1 MVVDV
6 TPSRKVEDRSPRPSS
21 AQIPP
26 KSQLRSQVEHRLS
39 LARAGSTVWKI
50 KINYRNLY
58 TPSSPGKVVRP
69 TKAVRWFIAGPC
81 PNSHGTLPR
90 RISEIH
96 TLIHSFKT
104 LRSSI
109 DTLTLTL
116 TLAWWVRFN
125 YSILRPAGVSVFLY
139 FCILSTLHAC
149 VCVCVCIYLLYSL
162 GVGGLL
168 QICCPCLP
176 YRELFVLH
184 YMYTSHSNS
193 NYSANF
199 YFKYKEWFI
208 LS

>member
-50 KINYRNLY
+50 NINYRNLY

-96 TLIHSFKT
+96 TWVKGRVLWTVTRRVIPSRSPNQTKPHSFKT

-149 VCVCVCIYLLYSL
+149 VCVCLHLFAIFIGGGGATADLL
-162 GVGGLL
+162 
-168 QICCPCLP
+168 P
-176 YRELFVLH
+176 
-184 YMYTSHSNS
+184 
-193 NYSANF
+193 
-199 YFKYKEWFI
+199 
-208 LS
+208 LSTL